1 MPVSPTA
8 PSRATA
14 GPAYDA
20 KVVTPSDGADLPDG
34 AARSLYT
41 RTAGNVSFVT
51 AGGTTIDLVSVPA
64 FTVIPIA
71 ASRVRATGT
80 AAQVVALY

>member
-1 MPVSPTA
+1 VA
-8 PSRATA
+8 AL
-14 GPAYDA
+14 
-20 KVVTPSDGADLPDG
+20 SDTVDLAAG

-51 AGGTTIDLVSVPA
+51 FGGTTIDLVSVPA

-80 AAQVVALY
+80 TAEVLALY

>member
-1 MPVSPTA
+1 VANLSDTVNL
-8 PSRATA
+8 TN
-14 GPAYDA
+14 GP
-20 KVVTPSDGADLPDG
+20 
-34 AARSLYT
+34 ARSLMT

-51 AGGTTIDLVSVPA
+51 LAGTTIDLAAVPA

-80 AAQVVALY
+80 AAEVLALY